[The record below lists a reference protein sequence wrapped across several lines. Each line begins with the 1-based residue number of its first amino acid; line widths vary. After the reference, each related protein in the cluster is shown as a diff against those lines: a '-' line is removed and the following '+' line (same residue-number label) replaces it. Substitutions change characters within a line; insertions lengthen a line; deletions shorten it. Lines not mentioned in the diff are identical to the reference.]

1 MSAPLIFILI
11 PLIIAAPLWLLRR
24 RLLFTTI
31 AAGSVSLLLA
41 FLAYRFPVNAVVRI
55 GPLAFE
61 VRAAM
66 DVLGRRLVL
75 DSGDLPFLVFIYA
88 LGALWIFGSRLAK
101 TAHTFPPLAL
111 VMIGLL
117 VAARAVEPF
126 LYAALLIETAV
137 LISIPMF
144 SEPGIA
150 AGPGLLRYLIF
161 QTLGMPFILLA
172 GWGAGFVESNPSD
185 QVLLIRTVLMLG
197 MGFVLWLAIF
207 PFYTWM
213 PLLAQET
220 NPYMVGFVISL
231 LPTVGLLFFVDFLN
245 SYAWLRSFDL
255 LYTGLRLTG
264 VIMVVT
270 GGFWAVFQRNLSR
283 LMAYAVIVETG
294 FSLLALSLGSRA
306 GLEIFVNQLLA
317 RTIALAAWALTI
329 SVLRQ
334 EIPLTLNG
342 ITGLLYRHP
351 FAGASL
357 LFSYLTLAGLP
368 LLPVFSLRF
377 LLLEQL
383 VGAAR
388 LTAVWAALGSIGLLL
403 AGLRVLVA
411 AARQSEEIAAPQ
423 PGPVSI
429 EIWFQR
435 GLMAGGMIFLL
446 LLGILP
452 RFATNG
458 MLRILEAFNRL

>member
-1 MSAPLIFILI
+1 MSSPLLFVLI
-11 PLIIAAPLWLLRR
+11 PLIVSILLWLFRKSF
-24 RLLFTTI
+24 LFTTI
-31 AAGSVSLLLA
+31 AAGVLCLLLA
-41 FLAYRFPVNAVVRI
+41 FLAYRFPVNAVIRV
-55 GPLAFE
+55 GPLSFE
-61 VRAAM
+61 VSAAI
-66 DVLGRRLVL
+66 DILGRRLVL

-88 LGALWIFGSRLAK
+88 LGALWIMGSRLAR
-101 TAHTFPPLAL
+101 TSLTFPPLAL
-111 VMIGLL
+111 AMIGLL

-144 SEPGIA
+144 SEPGTP

-172 GWGAGFVESNPSD
+172 GWGAGFVESNPAD
-185 QVLLIRTVLMLG
+185 QVLLTRTILMLG

-213 PLLAQET
+213 PLLAEES

-245 SYAWLRSFDL
+245 SFAWLRNFEL

-264 VIMVVT
+264 VLMVVT
-270 GGFWAVFQRNLSR
+270 GGFWAVFQRSLSR
-283 LMAYAVIVETG
+283 MMAYAVIVETG
-294 FSLLALSLGSRA
+294 FSLLALSLGSRV

-317 RTIALAAWALTI
+317 RVVALAAWALTI
-329 SVLRQ
+329 SLLRQ
-334 EIPLTLNG
+334 EIPLTLEG
-342 ITGLLYRHP
+342 ISGLLYRRS

-368 LLPVFSLRF
+368 LLPVFPLRF
-377 LLLEQL
+377 LLLEQM
-383 VGAAR
+383 AAVSN
-388 LTAVWAALGSIGLLL
+388 LTAVWAALGSVGLLV
-403 AGLRVLVA
+403 AGLRVLVETA
-411 AARQSEEIAAPQ
+411 KRPDEPVVSL
-423 PGPVSI
+423 PGPVSV
-429 EIWFQR
+429 EVWFQR
-435 GLMAGGMIFLL
+435 LLMAGGMIFLIL
-446 LLGILP
+446 IGILP
-452 RFATNG
+452 RFTASG